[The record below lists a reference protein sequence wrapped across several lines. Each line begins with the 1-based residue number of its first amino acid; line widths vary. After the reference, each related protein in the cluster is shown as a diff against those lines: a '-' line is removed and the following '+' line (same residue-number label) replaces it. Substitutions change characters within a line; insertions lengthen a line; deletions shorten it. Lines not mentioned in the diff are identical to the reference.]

1 MSVNNE
7 ELNIRKTLLV
17 YDFVNIS
24 MGNSDE

>member
-1 MSVNNE
+1 MPVNNE